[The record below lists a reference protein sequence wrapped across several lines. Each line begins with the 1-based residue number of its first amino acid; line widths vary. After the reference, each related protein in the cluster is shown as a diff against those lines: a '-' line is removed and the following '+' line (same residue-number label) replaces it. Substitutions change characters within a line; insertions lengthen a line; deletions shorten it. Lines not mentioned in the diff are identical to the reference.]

1 MGVTGGVTDAEQ
13 DKSPISTEHITTLSP
28 PDFHSAPA
36 DTATAT
42 TDAGRRKGRAQSE
55 SESEDPQEGTSWL
68 DSSLPAT

>member
-13 DKSPISTEHITTLSP
+13 DKSPISTEHITTLIP

-36 DTATAT
+36 DMATAT

-55 SESEDPQEGTSWL
+55 SEDPQEGTSWL
-68 DSSLPAT
+68 ASSLPAT